1 MYKATLLLSNSR
13 RNFSYFVIII
23 VLSVLLWRFYDLQV
37 KQYRSFLERS
47 EENRVRQVT
56 IEPPRG
62 LIYDR
67 NGILLVENRPSYA
80 VSVIP
85 WEANKSPGVYS
96 LLSNYLGSDE
106 EFIMKRVQKN
116 SNGNF
121 QPAKIKRSIDLNTL
135 SVLEEHSVE
144 LPGVVY
150 GLFPERFYP
159 TNAAMSHLLG
169 YIREISDYDLLKHKN
184 DGYNKGDLIGWVG
197 LEKSYEQMLRG
208 EKGFEYIQVDAL
220 GRRIG
225 KLITA
230 ETKDPKPGNDLHL
243 SIDLNV
249 QIEAERFLE
258 NKKGAIILLDPSN
271 GELIAFAS
279 APDYSLDIL
288 SGTISPQDWKTL
300 QNDNNHPMFNRATMS
315 TYPPGSTFKIVAVVA
330 ALESGVIDR
339 NWTVNCPGYYKLG
352 RRVFKCNRS
361 SGHGKLN
368 LEEALGQ
375 SCNVYF
381 YKLMLELGLKKW
393 SDYSSNFGF
402 GVSTGLDIPEESTG
416 NVPDEAFLDNKY
428 GAGKWQRGHLLN
440 LVIGQGD
447 LLVTPMQMAN
457 LMMIIR
463 NEGIYFKPSI
473 ARKYF

>member
-106 EFIMKRVQKN
+106 EFILKRVKNN

-197 LEKSYEQMLRG
+197 VEKSYEQRLRG
-208 EKGFEYIQVDAL
+208 EK
-220 GRRIG
+220 
-225 KLITA
+225 
-230 ETKDPKPGNDLHL
+230 
-243 SIDLNV
+243 
-249 QIEAERFLE
+249 
-258 NKKGAIILLDPSN
+258 
-271 GELIAFAS
+271 
-279 APDYSLDIL
+279 
-288 SGTISPQDWKTL
+288 
-300 QNDNNHPMFNRATMS
+300 
-315 TYPPGSTFKIVAVVA
+315 
-330 ALESGVIDR
+330 
-339 NWTVNCPGYYKLG
+339 
-352 RRVFKCNRS
+352 
-361 SGHGKLN
+361 
-368 LEEALGQ
+368 
-375 SCNVYF
+375 
-381 YKLMLELGLKKW
+381 
-393 SDYSSNFGF
+393 
-402 GVSTGLDIPEESTG
+402 
-416 NVPDEAFLDNKY
+416 
-428 GAGKWQRGHLLN
+428 
-440 LVIGQGD
+440 
-447 LLVTPMQMAN
+447 
-457 LMMIIR
+457 
-463 NEGIYFKPSI
+463 
-473 ARKYF
+473 